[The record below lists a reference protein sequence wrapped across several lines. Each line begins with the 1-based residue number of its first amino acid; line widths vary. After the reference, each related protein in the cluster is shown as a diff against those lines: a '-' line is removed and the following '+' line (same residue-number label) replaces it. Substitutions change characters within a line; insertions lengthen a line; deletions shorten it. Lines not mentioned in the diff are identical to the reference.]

1 MGWALDMENKNKSAN
16 KVAIV
21 TGSATGIGYET
32 AIHLARNG
40 FYTYATMRNT
50 EKAKDINEIA
60 SIKALP
66 LSIIQLDVTDV
77 VSINAAID
85 AVIKQSGRIDVLV
98 NNAGYG
104 LFGSIEDMSLQELKA
119 QYETN
124 VFGLF
129 RVTQSVLPHMRKQH
143 SGAIIN
149 ISSLA
154 GRVGLP
160 LSAAYVSTKFALEG
174 LSESMAYEL
183 RPFGI
188 KVVIIEP
195 GAIKTRFRSEQPA
208 HVTNSPYFSM
218 TQSTLQALEGM
229 VSQGIPPKEVAQVVI
244 DAINNPEP
252 KFRYVVGK
260 DAEEIIEASRKLPE
274 QELFQTISQT
284 ILKKG

>member
-1 MGWALDMENKNKSAN
+1 MGWALDMENKNTSAN

-50 EKAKDINEIA
+50 EKAEDINEIA
-60 SIKALP
+60 SRKNLP
-66 LSIIQLDVTDV
+66 LSIMQLDVTDV
-77 VSINAAID
+77 VSIDAAID

-143 SGAIIN
+143 SGTIIN

-160 LSAAYVSTKFALEG
+160 LSSAYVSTKFALEG

-188 KVVIIEP
+188 KVVVIEP
-195 GAIKTRFRSEQPA
+195 GAIKTRFRSERPA
-208 HVTNSPYFSM
+208 YVTTSPYLNM
-218 TQSTLQALEGM
+218 TQSTLQVLEGM

-244 DAINNPEP
+244 SAINNPEP
-252 KFRYVVGK
+252 KLRYVVGK
-260 DAEEIIEASRKLPE
+260 DAEEIIEASKILPE

-284 ILKKG
+284 ILKG